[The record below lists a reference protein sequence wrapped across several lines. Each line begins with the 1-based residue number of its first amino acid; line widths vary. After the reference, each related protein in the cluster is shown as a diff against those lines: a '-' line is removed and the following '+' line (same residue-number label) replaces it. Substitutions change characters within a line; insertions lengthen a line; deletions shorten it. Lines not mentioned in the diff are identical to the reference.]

1 MRVAEEKSVKVLV
14 NDVTGGV
21 SGAGKDKRKKSPKR
35 SAKDIVEAAMKS
47 LGLRGS
53 EVSILLT
60 DDDGIR
66 GLNKRYRNIDRPT
79 DVLSFPMDDPYMRGD
94 IVVSLESVSAQAVEY
109 SVSFDEELARLL
121 VHGLLHLIGYDHVIG
136 GRQAKKMKDKEGEL
150 LNGLKEDGV
159 LRNL

>member
-1 MRVAEEKSVKVLV
+1 VKVLV

-21 SGAGKDKRKKSPKR
+21 SGAGKDKRKKSLKR
-35 SAKDIVEAAMKS
+35 SAKDIVEAAMKA
-47 LGLRGS
+47 LGVRDS

-79 DVLSFPMDDPYMRGD
+79 DVLSFPMDDPYMLGD
-94 IVVSLESVSAQAVEY
+94 IVVSLESVSAQAVDY
-109 SVSFDEELARLL
+109 SVSFDEELSRLL
-121 VHGLLHLIGYDHVIG
+121 VHGLLHLLGYDHVSG

-150 LNGLKEDGV
+150 LNGLKENGV
-159 LRNL
+159 LI